1 MHSFRE
7 SPQSYDYGRSGQRPE
22 TTLYSRQFRKI
33 QKKSTPQE
41 HTFYEREYTKYA
53 YYFPQT
59 YYCIKRK

>member
-1 MHSFRE
+1 MIM
-7 SPQSYDYGRSGQRPE
+7 DGQARGQKL
-22 TTLYSRQFRKI
+22 LYILDNLEKYK
-33 QKKSTPQE
+33 KKSTPQE